1 MVAPAKTPQR
11 VIDRLNRDLHA
22 VLARSEVRERLLG
35 QGLEAM
41 PSTPAEFS
49 VYLKREL
56 GKWAK
61 VVKDANARVE

>member
-1 MVAPAKTPQR
+1 MVAPAKTPTHIITQ
-11 VIDRLNRDLHA
+11 LNGELHA
-22 VLARSEVRERLLG
+22 ALARTDVRERLLS
-35 QGLEAM
+35 QGLEAQ

-49 VYLKREL
+49 VYLQREI